1 VEKYLDQNIKDIIAA
16 YPGVADVLNE
26 YKIGCTACAAG
37 TCRLRDIVEIHN
49 LPGEEEEKLMGR
61 IALAISPEG
70 GLKVPKSSRKAAA
83 PAGGLKYS
91 PPLKRLVDE
100 HVLIKRLLA
109 LIPRLVAGVDLRS
122 KEGERLARG
131 GLKFIRTYADK
142 YHHAK
147 EEDILF
153 KYFDGGL
160 DVIKVMLQDHVTG
173 RGHVK
178 GADEAL
184 AAKDGAAAAEHF
196 LAYRELLT
204 EHIKKED
211 EILYPWMDRNL
222 STKQV
227 GELFSKFNEADEKF
241 DPALIAECE
250 AIVTGLEKLP
260 GAAEKRLKA

>member
-1 VEKYLDQNIKDIIAA
+1 MDKYLEQNIKDIIAK
-16 YPGVADVLNE
+16 YPGVGDILNE

-37 TCRLRDIVEIHN
+37 TCRLKDIVEIHN

-61 IALAISPEG
+61 IALAISPKG
-70 GLKVPKSSRKAAA
+70 GLKVPRSSRKAAA
-83 PAGGLKYS
+83 PSGGLKYS

-109 LIPRLVAGVDLRS
+109 LIPRFVASVDLRS
-122 KEGERLARG
+122 EEGAELARG

-153 KYFDGGL
+153 KYFDGEL
-160 DVIKVMLQDHVTG
+160 DVIKTMLQDHVTG
-173 RGHVK
+173 RNHVK
-178 GADEAL
+178 AADEAL

-196 LAYRELLT
+196 LAYRELLS

-222 STKQV
+222 SLKQV
-227 GELFSKFNEADEKF
+227 GELSNKFNEADEKF
-241 DPALIAECE
+241 EPGLIAECE
-250 AIVTGLEKLP
+250 AVVTGLEKNL
-260 GAAEKRLKA
+260 GAAEKSVKA

>member
-1 VEKYLDQNIKDIIAA
+1 MQKYLEQNIKDIISR
-16 YPGVADVLNE
+16 YPAVGDILNE

-37 TCRLRDIVEIHN
+37 TCRLKDIVEIHN
-49 LPGEEEEKLMGR
+49 LPGAGEEKLMGR

-83 PAGGLKYS
+83 PSGGLKYS

-109 LIPRLVAGVDLRS
+109 LLPRFVVSVDLRS
-122 KEGERLARG
+122 KEGAGLARG

-147 EEDILF
+147 EEEILF

-160 DVIKVMLQDHVTG
+160 DVIRTMLQDHATG

-178 GADEAL
+178 AADAAL

-196 LAYRELLT
+196 LAYRELLC

-222 STKQV
+222 SMKQV
-227 GELFSKFNEADEKF
+227 GELFDKFNEADEKF
-241 DPALIAECE
+241 DPAVIAGCE
-250 AIVTGLEKLP
+250 AVVTGLEKLL
-260 GAAEKRLKA
+260 GAAGKSVKA